1 MKANHTTPALTAE
14 QLEAKIALKLL
25 NSIDAA
31 DAKGLADALGNY
43 GMFTAA
49 QYRRACTLQAHTLTK
64 APTLAP

>member
-1 MKANHTTPALTAE
+1 MKANETTPALTAE

-25 NSIDAA
+25 NKIDAA
-31 DAKGLADALGNY
+31 NDKDLTNALGDY

-64 APTLAP
+64 SPTLAP